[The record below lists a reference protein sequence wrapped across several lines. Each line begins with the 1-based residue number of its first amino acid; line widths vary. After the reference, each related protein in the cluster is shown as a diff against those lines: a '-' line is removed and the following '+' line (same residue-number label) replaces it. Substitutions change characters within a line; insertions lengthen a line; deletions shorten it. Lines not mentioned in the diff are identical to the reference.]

1 MDAERLIDRMKRDH
15 ARVLSE
21 VSALESALG
30 TGAAAPSG
38 VIREVRGLLD
48 LLHAQFQ
55 THMLAEDQ
63 ILFPALVR
71 ALPASAGSVEPLQD
85 EHAELR
91 LMLERL
97 RATLAEPP
105 GDSRDEE
112 TAVQVHDLADLL
124 RIHIRKEESLVF
136 GIAARLLS
144 GDVIEA
150 VLTRMTAGGRP
161 ERTPQPKPIQTKG
174 SLR

>member
-1 MDAERLIDRMKRDH
+1 MDAERLIDQMKRDH

-21 VSALESALG
+21 VFALESALG
-30 TGAAAPSG
+30 TGAGTPSG
-38 VIREVRGLLD
+38 VVQEVRKLLD

-63 ILFPALVR
+63 TLFPALVR
-71 ALPASAGSVEPLQD
+71 AVPASAGSVELLQD

-97 RATLAEPP
+97 RATLAEPL
-105 GDSRDEE
+105 GSRDEE

-144 GDVIEA
+144 SDVVEA

-174 SLR
+174 TQR

>member
-1 MDAERLIDRMKRDH
+1 MDAERLIDQMKRDH
-15 ARVLSE
+15 VRVLSE
-21 VSALESALG
+21 VSALEAALG
-30 TGAAAPSG
+30 TGAAVPSG
-38 VIREVRGLLD
+38 IVVEVRRLLD
-48 LLHAQFQ
+48 MLHVQFQ

-71 ALPASAGSVEPLQD
+71 ALPASAGSVEPLHD

-97 RATLAEPP
+97 RATLAEPQGGP
-105 GDSRDEE
+105 RDEE

-136 GIAARLLS
+136 GVAARLLS
-144 GDVIEA
+144 DDVIEA
-150 VLTRMTAGGRP
+150 VLTRMTTRAGSRP
-161 ERTPQPKPIQTKG
+161 TPAQQSIQTKG
-174 SLR
+174 SSR